1 MRIGTWNLDGR
12 WRPDDHEAFMVAAD
26 CDVWLLTE
34 VNERVELTGYHK
46 HLSAGLV
53 NTKRRWAGVFSRRPL
68 AALPDPHW
76 ASAAAV
82 IDGTTYCSTVLPW
95 KGCGPAWPGSGHAQ
109 QTELALA
116 DLVGN
121 LPTRNLV
128 WGGDWNHSLAGDEC
142 AGTKGGRAHLLAAVE
157 KLGLQVPTAEL
168 PLHIDG
174 YLSIDHI
181 AVAADRVVREATRR
195 SGRALSNHDCY
206 VVEVDEPA
214 ITR

>member
-12 WRPDDHEAFMVAAD
+12 WKPEHEALMVAAD

-34 VNERVELTGYHK
+34 VNECVELAGYHK

-68 AALPDPHW
+68 TALPDPHW
-76 ASAAAV
+76 ASAAAA

-95 KGCGPAWPGSGHAQ
+95 RGCGAAWPGRGHAQ
-109 QTELALA
+109 QTESVLAE
-116 DLVGN
+116 LVDQ
-121 LPTRNLV
+121 LLTRSLV

-174 YLSIDHI
+174 YFSIDHI
-181 AVAADRVVREATRR
+181 AVPADRGVRAATRLPAA
-195 SGRALSNHDCY
+195 GLSNHDCY
-206 VVEVDEPA
+206 VVELDEPA
-214 ITR
+214 VTR